1 MIKENNSAPAPAVID
16 AACRVPVLLLFG
28 SALLWLMT
36 ASALGVLASFNFHV
50 PSFLADFPLFTYGH
64 RASAAWTAMLFGFG
78 GNAALGITLWM
89 LARLCGMELKWP
101 NVAALGAA
109 MWNIGVT
116 AAVVGLFMGDGTGQG
131 GVDLPMYAVRILL
144 LGGGLMAASA
154 GLTCY
159 TRSDSELYISTWH
172 LVGGLVV
179 LPWVL
184 VTMYLLLGVDTAR
197 GVAQYS
203 VVTWA
208 TSSLTQVWLG
218 MVGLASIYYFVPKIL
233 GCPLY
238 SRQLA
243 QLGFYGILVL
253 GGFLGVHVGAPVPA
267 WIIRL
272 SDFAAVLFVLPLLA
286 VWWNIQ
292 RTVTIRPF
300 AKSCDLTLAFVGVAW
315 WSYLLV
321 GVFTVLQPWLSV
333 HTHFTLATVAIRHL
347 LVFGFFG
354 MATIG
359 AIHFIVP
366 RLVGADWDCQKCLRW
381 SFRFAVVG
389 LLLYV
394 VPMVYGG
401 VAQGGVMNG
410 GGEYSNLPPT
420 ALNGMRVAFLGEL
433 LMLLASVM
441 VLFNFARLIL
451 THCCDC
457 CNPIEILKMARA
469 AREKGGVE

>member
-1 MIKENNSAPAPAVID
+1 MSKENNSAPATAVID

-28 SALLWLMT
+28 SALLWLVT
-36 ASALGVLASFNFHV
+36 ASTFGVLASFNFHA
-50 PSFLADFPLFTYGH
+50 PSLLADCPLFTYGH

-101 NVAALGAA
+101 NIAALGAA
-109 MWNIGVT
+109 VWNIGVT
-116 AAVVGLFMGDGTGQG
+116 AGVVGLFMGDGTGQG
-131 GVDLPMYAVRILL
+131 SVDLPMYAVRVLL
-144 LGGGLMAASA
+144 LGGGLMAVSA

-159 TRSDSELYISTWH
+159 TRSDSELYVSTGH
-172 LVGGLVV
+172 LVGGLAV

-184 VTMYLLLGVDTAR
+184 VTIYLLLGVDTVR
-197 GVAQYS
+197 GVAQTS
-203 VVTWA
+203 VAIWA

-218 MVGLASIYYFVPKIL
+218 LVGLAIIYYFVPKVL

-243 QLGFYGILVL
+243 QCGFYGILVL
-253 GGFLGVHVGAPVPA
+253 GGFLGVHAGAPVAA

-272 SDFAAVLFVLPLLA
+272 SDFAAVLFAVPLLA

-292 RTVTIRPF
+292 RTVGIRSF
-300 AKSCDLTLAFVGVAW
+300 ATSRDLTLAFVGVAW

-333 HTHFTLATVAIRHL
+333 HMHFTVATVAIRQL

-354 MATIG
+354 MGTIG
-359 AIHFIVP
+359 AIYFIVP
-366 RLVGADWDCQKCLRW
+366 RLAGADWDCQKC
-381 SFRFAVVG
+381 FRRAFFCATAG

-401 VAQGGVMNG
+401 MAQGGVMNG
-410 GGEYSNLPPT
+410 GEDYTNLPAT
-420 ALNGMRVAFLGEL
+420 ALMGMRVAFLGEL

-441 VLFNFARLIL
+441 VFFNFGRLIL

-457 CNPIEILKMARA
+457 CNPIEILKMVKA